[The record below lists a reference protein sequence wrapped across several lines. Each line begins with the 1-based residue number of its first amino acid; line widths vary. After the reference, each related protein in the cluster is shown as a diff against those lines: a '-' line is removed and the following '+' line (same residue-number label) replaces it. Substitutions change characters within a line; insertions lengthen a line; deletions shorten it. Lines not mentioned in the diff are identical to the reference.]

1 MTQWRQLVSCDW
13 SWHSHGSVTPGKFY
27 LKINRSMKTP
37 WQKYSGVPCSYS
49 SALVKT
55 HSISVLPNGELH
67 EAKQTLLKA
76 DEQFD
81 HNQFSL
87 RLTEPMRFILW
98 EGAWG
103 QFLKSPETFRVHNF
117 VCIFTTK
124 ASRSTNG
131 FSGPKCFW
139 DFRETGPC
147 LSKVPRTFRIWKAS
161 SQTSICLFWRAGL

>member
-1 MTQWRQLVSCDW
+1 M
-13 SWHSHGSVTPGKFY
+13 
-27 LKINRSMKTP
+27 
-37 WQKYSGVPCSYS
+37 
-49 SALVKT
+49 
-55 HSISVLPNGELH
+55 
-67 EAKQTLLKA
+67 QTLLKA

-103 QFLKSPETFRVHNF
+103 QFLKSPETFRVDNF

-131 FSGPKCFW
+131 FSGPKTEFLGLSGN
-139 DFRETGPC
+139 GP
-147 LSKVPRTFRIWKAS
+147 LSLESPEIF
-161 SQTSICLFWRAGL
+161 